1 MENSGQSSRELP
13 IEINT
18 EDTALMNFNRC
29 PIIRGS
35 PVMCR
40 WPNQKKRERGSNFS
54 NKEIELLVLIIQE
67 FKNIIKCKKTDALT
81 WRDKDA
87 TWEKVAKAFN
97 SNSSEVFRSKKTLK
111 AKYEDIKKSI
121 KKKLAHNRMEQF
133 KSGGGKPELRPL
145 TGIEESILSMLPSS
159 IEGLPS
165 IWDSDQSLDTY
176 IEMNSMGTNNNI
188 HVDNIH
194 LEINSPTRSLDTEI
208 DIDFLM
214 NNENKENNGETKTS
228 DNEENNR
235 ECKKKRNTTGG
246 ITTYKET
253 GVSILRKIIA
263 PELRT
268 NKRLKK
274 MHQQIPHETSD
285 RDQDMKEEL
294 HEIRM
299 KILKKELEIK
309 ESQFFADLE
318 LNEKRLKA
326 ATVEN
331 EIRVLQK
338 QIKEA
343 ELKILLKD

>member
-1 MENSGQSSRELP
+1 
-13 IEINT
+13 
-18 EDTALMNFNRC
+18 
-29 PIIRGS
+29 
-35 PVMCR
+35 
-40 WPNQKKRERGSNFS
+40 
-54 NKEIELLVLIIQE
+54 
-67 FKNIIKCKKTDALT
+67 
-81 WRDKDA
+81 
-87 TWEKVAKAFN
+87 
-97 SNSSEVFRSKKTLK
+97 
-111 AKYEDIKKSI
+111 
-121 KKKLAHNRMEQF
+121 MEQF
-133 KSGGGKPELRPL
+133 KTGGGKPEIRPL

-165 IWDSDQSLDTY
+165 IWDSDQSLETCKENATIAD
-176 IEMNSMGTNNNI
+176 IEMNSTGTNNNI

-208 DIDFLM
+208 DIDFLI

-235 ECKKKRNTTGG
+235 RCKKKRNTTGG
-246 ITTYKET
+246 ITTKKT
-253 GVSILRKIIA
+253 GVSILRKTIA

-274 MHQQIPHETSD
+274 MH

-294 HEIRM
+294 HETRM

-309 ESQFFADLE
+309 ENQFFADLE
-318 LNEKRLKA
+318 LNEERLKA
-326 ATVEN
+326 ATVEK
-331 EIRVLQK
+331 EVRVLQK

>member
-1 MENSGQSSRELP
+1 MAEP
-13 IEINT
+13 
-18 EDTALMNFNRC
+18 
-29 PIIRGS
+29 
-35 PVMCR
+35 
-40 WPNQKKRERGSNFS
+40 KKRERGSNFS

-67 FKNIIKCKKTDALT
+67 FKNIIECKKTDALT

-97 SNSSEVFRSKKTLK
+97 SSSGEVFRSKKTLK

-133 KSGGGKPELRPL
+133 KTGGGKPEIRPL

-165 IWDSDQSLDTY
+165 IWDSDQSLETCKENATIAD
-176 IEMNSMGTNNNI
+176 IEMNSTGTNNNI

-235 ECKKKRNTTGG
+235 GCKKKRNTTGG
-246 ITTYKET
+246 ITTKET
-253 GVSILRKIIA
+253 GVSILRKTIA

-285 RDQDMKEEL
+285 RDQDMKS
-294 HEIRM
+294 
-299 KILKKELEIK
+299 EIK
-309 ESQFFADLE
+309 
-318 LNEKRLKA
+318 
-326 ATVEN
+326 
-331 EIRVLQK
+331 
-338 QIKEA
+338 
-343 ELKILLKD
+343 